1 MKKLF
6 SLIRACMSSDM
17 ALFKIKGKNKKSN
30 IILPLF
36 IGAYLA
42 FMIWSGANS
51 FFERLAPMNI
61 AYILLPIAICGISLM
76 TFIEGI
82 YKSGPIMFNCKDDQ
96 LLLSLPLK
104 RRTVLFVRV
113 LKFYIFELMFNSLF
127 LIPVMIAY
135 IRWGNVNWTYYLT
148 CIVMLFTLPI
158 IPIVASC
165 FIGAITSG
173 LSSKFKYK
181 NAIQIVL
188 SMAILVGVFYVSFR
202 MENVFEYVLANV
214 NTINDFIMKRYYPA
228 GVFANLVT
236 NFQIKDLLIF
246 VGINIALAMVS
257 ILVLGKFYFKINS
270 RLKNI
275 KTSSNKAK
283 LKDLKYR
290 ANSPMR
296 ALMKKELGTFFKI
309 PVFIVNAGFGL
320 VLFIILVI
328 MLILKL
334 DGALASIADE
344 ETGLGLAKELIT
356 NNLSLII
363 FALVTFTA
371 VMTSITCSMISLEGK
386 NISILKSLP
395 VKTKTIL
402 MSKVYTA
409 LLITVPVLILGD
421 IALFI
426 KFRTNILEAF
436 LLVLLSILMPL
447 ANDILGTIINLK
459 YPKLDWDNPAEAIKQ
474 STSSFIATFGGMVVA
489 IFVISFTFAFMG
501 KILPIWILLITTLIM
516 AIMNVILYLYLSK
529 KSVKDFDDLSL

>member
-1 MKKLF
+1 
-6 SLIRACMSSDM
+6 
-17 ALFKIKGKNKKSN
+17 
-30 IILPLF
+30 
-36 IGAYLA
+36 
-42 FMIWSGANS
+42 
-51 FFERLAPMNI
+51 
-61 AYILLPIAICGISLM
+61 
-76 TFIEGI
+76 
-82 YKSGPIMFNCKDDQ
+82 
-96 LLLSLPLK
+96 
-104 RRTVLFVRV
+104 
-113 LKFYIFELMFNSLF
+113 
-127 LIPVMIAY
+127 
-135 IRWGNVNWTYYLT
+135 
-148 CIVMLFTLPI
+148 
-158 IPIVASC
+158 
-165 FIGAITSG
+165 
-173 LSSKFKYK
+173 
-181 NAIQIVL
+181 
-188 SMAILVGVFYVSFR
+188 
-202 MENVFEYVLANV
+202 
-214 NTINDFIMKRYYPA
+214 
-228 GVFANLVT
+228 
-236 NFQIKDLLIF
+236 
-246 VGINIALAMVS
+246 
-257 ILVLGKFYFKINS
+257 
-270 RLKNI
+270 
-275 KTSSNKAK
+275 
-283 LKDLKYR
+283 
-290 ANSPMR
+290 
-296 ALMKKELGTFFKI
+296 MKKEFGTFFKI

-371 VMTSITCSMISLEGK
+371 AMTSITCSMISLKGK

-501 KILPIWILLITTLIM
+501 KILPIWILLITTIIM
-516 AIMNVILYLYLSK
+516 VIMNVILYLYLSK
-529 KSVKDFDDLSL
+529 KSVKDFDNLSN